1 MTLAAVHVYTLSMP
15 TYRRDELAH
24 RSGVP
29 ARTIR
34 YYQSVGVL
42 QRPDRV
48 GKEAVYTDEHVA
60 RLEQIAA
67 MRGRGLQ
74 LDAIRE
80 VFDNEP
86 DPSDWRALFDPR
98 DDAAPSGRNFTDA
111 EVTELL
117 GDRRTEMFDDLVTHG
132 YLVETENGWHTRDF
146 AGLRGAVMLY
156 DLGAAVAVSASIRAL
171 VRERIATLA
180 DSVVATIRAAAGAG
194 YSGDGTRADLEQFL
208 APLQAAAREVGGRY
222 FAEEITRAITTG
234 GAQPP
239 PG

>member
-1 MTLAAVHVYTLSMP
+1 MP
-15 TYRRDELAH
+15 TYRRDELAEH
-24 RSGVP
+24 SGVP

-42 QRPDRV
+42 QRPDRI

-80 VFDNEP
+80 VFDSEP
-86 DPSDWRALFDPR
+86 DPSDWRSLFDPR
-98 DDAAPSGRNFTDA
+98 DDAAPSSHGFSDA
-111 EVTELL
+111 EMTELL
-117 GDRRTEMFDDLVTHG
+117 GDRRVEILDDLVTYG
-132 YLVETENGWHTRDF
+132 YLVATESGWQTLDF

-156 DLGAAVAVSASIRAL
+156 DLGAAVSVSASLRAL
-171 VRERIATLA
+171 VRERIASLA
-180 DSVVATIRAAAGAG
+180 EDVVATITAAAGAG
-194 YSGDGTRADLEQFL
+194 YSGDGTRADFERFL

-222 FAEEITRAITTG
+222 FSEEITRAITQ
-234 GAQPP
+234 GASTPE
-239 PG
+239 